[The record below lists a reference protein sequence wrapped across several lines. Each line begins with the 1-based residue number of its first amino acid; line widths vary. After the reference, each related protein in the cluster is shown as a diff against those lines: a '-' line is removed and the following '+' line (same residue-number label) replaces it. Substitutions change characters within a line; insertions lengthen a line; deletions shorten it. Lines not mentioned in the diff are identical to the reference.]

1 MVRTASLFSQ
11 LIVLF
16 DRRKFQPIP
25 LALESFATQ
34 TRITILIWEI

>member
-16 DRRKFQPIP
+16 DRRKFQE
-25 LALESFATQ
+25 LAFKHKTEKHSKG
-34 TRITILIWEI
+34 